1 MSKERG
7 GVFIAADINDGNLNF
22 SNETFDVV
30 VASEVLYYI
39 KDRENLIKEI
49 HRVLKNNGIFTG
61 SVINTFSLINKI
73 RFFLE
78 QPEKIDITQR
88 EHIYFFS
95 FKRLKRLLKQFFP
108 TVEVV
113 SFSRIKI
120 LKNIFPF
127 WFSVTLGFYCKK

>member
-73 RFFLE
+73 RFF
-78 QPEKIDITQR
+78 
-88 EHIYFFS
+88 
-95 FKRLKRLLKQFFP
+95 
-108 TVEVV
+108 
-113 SFSRIKI
+113 
-120 LKNIFPF
+120 
-127 WFSVTLGFYCKK
+127 